1 MAANKPQLSQVNST
15 ESKTP
20 VTSRLVS
27 LDIARGVVMILMAI
41 DHVRVYSGLP
51 AGGPTPGIFF
61 TRWVTHFCAPAFV
74 FLAGTGAFLYGRK
87 LNSKKSLAWY
97 LFSRGL
103 LLVVLEL
110 TLIRFTWTFNFHYSQ
125 FVLAGVIWMLGWSM
139 VMMAA
144 LVWLPTWAV
153 GTIGLLMIVFQQIF
167 EKIAGFLPDGLRT
180 YYSFLYTSGTNG
192 PSWIAI
198 LYVLI
203 PWIGVMAA
211 GYAFGTIM
219 LREAARRRRI
229 CIIMGLIMT
238 ALFLILGPI
247 AVHFAPPQ
255 RNPSPWLFQLLNQ
268 QKYPPSQLFLLMTL
282 GPTILLIGLAE
293 GAQNAV
299 AKIISTVG
307 RVPLFYYLMHIPLIH
322 ISAIVVDQFF
332 RGGFETKWFATAPFT
347 GIPPDHRWAL
357 WLLYIV
363 WAIDVAILY
372 AACRWYA
379 GVKAR
384 HPNSLLRYI

>member
-1 MAANKPQLSQVNST
+1 MADASPNPSRSDPKPFA
-15 ESKTP
+15 
-20 VTSRLVS
+20 SRLIS

-97 LFSRGL
+97 LFTRGL

-110 TLIRFTWTFNFHYSQ
+110 TLIRFTWTFNFHYSE
-125 FVLAGVIWMLGWSM
+125 FILAGVIWMLGWCM

-144 LVWLPTWAV
+144 LIWLPTWAV
-153 GTIGLLMIVFQQIF
+153 GTIGLLMIIFQSVFQ
-167 EKIAGFLPDGLRT
+167 KIATVLPGTLRS
-180 YYSFLYTSGTNG
+180 YYSFLYTSGVEG

-219 LREAARRRRI
+219 TRDSDRRRRM
-229 CIIMGLIMT
+229 CIIIGLVMT

-247 AVHFAPPQ
+247 ALHFDQPP
-255 RNPSPWLFQLLNQ
+255 RNPVPLLFQLLNQ

-282 GPTILLIGLAE
+282 GPTILLIGLVE

-322 ISAIVVDQFF
+322 ISAILVDRFVLHS
-332 RGGFETKWFATAPFT
+332 FEMKWFATAPFT
-347 GIPPDHRWAL
+347 GVPPDHRWAL

-363 WAIDVAILY
+363 WAADVVILY
-372 AACRWYA
+372 LACKWYA
-379 GVKAR
+379 GVKVR